1 MKYLVMFLTHLK
13 AAMAYRADTLLS
25 ALFSFF
31 RVLSCYLLWRMLIP
45 EGGTLDGFTL
55 PQMVTY
61 SVMTTALVPLNM
73 SGDPINAF
81 ADDIRTGKF
90 VRHLTAPVQPFF
102 VFLSSSAASG
112 VPPFVMT
119 AGCCCIWALLFRG
132 MLCPLN
138 AAMLLPALG
147 VLALG
152 CVFVLLL
159 NYLIACLAFRF
170 TEVFGVVLVRG
181 TLMEFFCGYLTPV
194 ELLFGAALRWSP
206 LSYLAGYPALLL
218 MDCAAV
224 PPSQAALV
232 LLVWSLALGAV
243 CAVVSR
249 RSRVYFEGVGA

>member
-1 MKYLVMFLTHLK
+1 MLVEEWLEIYSGQPVHVCKCRYLIEVSS
-13 AAMAYRADTLLS
+13 D
-25 ALFSFF
+25 SF
-31 RVLSCYLLWRMLIP
+31 
-45 EGGTLDGFTL
+45 
-55 PQMVTY
+55 
-61 SVMTTALVPLNM
+61 
-73 SGDPINAF
+73 
-81 ADDIRTGKF
+81 
-90 VRHLTAPVQPFF
+90 
-102 VFLSSSAASG
+102 
-112 VPPFVMT
+112 
-119 AGCCCIWALLFRG
+119 
-132 MLCPLN
+132 
-138 AAMLLPALG
+138 
-147 VLALG
+147 
-152 CVFVLLL
+152 LLL

-181 TLMEFFCGYLTPV
+181 TLMEFFCGYLAPV

>member
-1 MKYLVMFLTHLK
+1 
-13 AAMAYRADTLLS
+13 
-25 ALFSFF
+25 
-31 RVLSCYLLWRMLIP
+31 
-45 EGGTLDGFTL
+45 
-55 PQMVTY
+55 
-61 SVMTTALVPLNM
+61 
-73 SGDPINAF
+73 
-81 ADDIRTGKF
+81 
-90 VRHLTAPVQPFF
+90 
-102 VFLSSSAASG
+102 
-112 VPPFVMT
+112 
-119 AGCCCIWALLFRG
+119 
-132 MLCPLN
+132 MLCPLD

-152 CVFVLLL
+152 CVFTLLL

-170 TEVFGVVLVRG
+170 TEVYGVVLVRG
-181 TLMEFFCGYLTPV
+181 TLMEFFCGFLAPV

-232 LLVWSLALGAV
+232 LLVWSLVLGAV